1 MIQSRAQ
8 FGYLGASVPLV
19 VVMVMY
25 IGFFAVGAV
34 LNRQALAD
42 WLHINPDLGIVIA
55 NVAAAV
61 LAIYGYRMLHG
72 VVGAMAVVGG
82 VMFAFL
88 AVQLIRNNDVGSALT
103 WGHFSVGPFLL
114 AMSVAATWQLTFAP
128 YVADYSRYLPANTK
142 ISSSFW
148 TTYAGTVLASS
159 WMFAFGAIAVA
170 VAGNAFN
177 GGSIEFI
184 VRQGAFAPGLF
195 FLLLIVGNTGGNAFN
210 VYGLFMSAT
219 TTVSAFR
226 PFRVTVTLRTL
237 IITAGAAIG
246 TGVAIAGRGN
256 FIGNFT
262 NFIVLLTYFLIPWTS
277 INLVDFYL
285 VRRRGL
291 LPADAP
297 VPGPPRRGRAVYDGR
312 PGGYSSSSRIRIA
325 VMTSADAHSPAI
337 AGSRATDA
345 AMRSR

>member
-1 MIQSRAQ
+1 
-8 FGYLGASVPLV
+8 
-19 VVMVMY
+19 
-25 IGFFAVGAV
+25 
-34 LNRQALAD
+34 
-42 WLHINPDLGIVIA
+42 
-55 NVAAAV
+55 V

-88 AVQLIRNNDVGSALT
+88 SVQLVRNNDVGAALT

-226 PFRVTVTLRTL
+226 PFRVTVTVRTL

-285 VRRRGL
+285 VRKERYNLAAIFDPRGQYGGADWRTLLAFGIGIVVELPFVSSSFYTGPLVRDVGGADISWILGIIVSGGAYYLLMRRFPVRRGVDARSVTGEHV
-291 LPADAP
+291 PAPREAP
-297 VPGPPRRGRAVYDGR
+297 DSAVRPSVPDR
-312 PGGYSSSSRIRIA
+312 
-325 VMTSADAHSPAI
+325 
-337 AGSRATDA
+337 
-345 AMRSR
+345 